1 MMTSLLLPTPVQFL
15 YQHHGQASYG
25 HRLIDLHF
33 MAVGSTKGLVSI
45 KPVKYFKDDAALTAD
60 TVTAEVEINATSS
73 TTVREGLDLVAVLDV
88 SGSMR
93 GDKIASLK
101 KAMTF
106 VIMKLTPVDRLS
118 IVTFSNDAARLTP
131 LRSMTPAA
139 QTELKALVDGLE
151 AGGWTNIQA
160 GLETGLAVIAG
171 RVNTKA
177 RTANIFLMSDGEQKP
192 GDARQVDPGQVAIYT
207 FGFGKDTN
215 HLLMSD
221 IAKRSPGGTFSSVP
235 DGSTVTLP
243 FSQLLAGLLTV
254 VAQDVELTLT
264 PKTDDGDVDTIVVAP
279 GTDYKTTTDAATGV
293 VTIAF
298 GTLFAGEGRRVVIT
312 LTLKDV
318 SASNNEEYD
327 APLAE
332 AQHSYTAQGR
342 PREAQVPQDIQIKRT
357 PTPSQAPGASTKARQ
372 VQAEIARRNHAE
384 AIRQARLLAD
394 DGLLD
399 DARSKLV
406 EAQKALDS
414 IVLDDGRKLVTSL
427 RAELAQLT
435 KLMAT
440 KEIYEAQGRPYALAS
455 ETSHG
460 RQRYSARGGDE
471 DSDVRLFATPRM
483 DTYREQAKNFEK
495 DPTAPVPTADEDVK
509 QEVLANP
516 ISAVST
522 ELAYYLRRAIEALQA
537 IEKIVAPST

>member
-1 MMTSLLLPTPVQFL
+1 
-15 YQHHGQASYG
+15 
-25 HRLIDLHF
+25 
-33 MAVGSTKGLVSI
+33 MAVNDDDKPPTSNTGSTKGLVTI

-93 GDKIASLK
+93 DGNKIESLK

-118 IVTFSNDAARLTP
+118 IVTFSTDATRLTP

-139 QTELKALVDGLE
+139 QSELKALVDGLT

-160 GLETGLAVIAG
+160 GLETGLAVIAD

-192 GDARQVDPGQVAIYT
+192 GDARQVDPGKVAIYT

-221 IAKRSPGGTFSSVP
+221 IATRSPGGTFSSVP
-235 DGSTVTLP
+235 DGSTVSLP

-264 PKTDDGDVDTIVVAP
+264 PKTDEGDVDTVVVAP
-279 GTDYKTTTDAATGV
+279 GTDYKTTTDATGV
-293 VTIAF
+293 VTITF

-318 SASNNEEYD
+318 SATEKEEYN
-327 APLAE
+327 ASLAE

-342 PREAQVPQDIQIKRT
+342 PRDPQLPQDITIKRT
-357 PTPSQAPGASTKARQ
+357 PTPSQAPGASSKARQ
-372 VQAEIARRNHAE
+372 VQAEIARRQHAE

-394 DGLLD
+394 KGKPEDLEE
-399 DARSKLV
+399 ARYKLV
-406 EAQKALDS
+406 DAQNALED
-414 IVLDDGRKLVTSL
+414 IVLDSLADGQNLVNAL
-427 RAELAQLT
+427 RAELVQLI
-435 KLMAT
+435 KLMET
-440 KEIYEAQGRPYALAS
+440 KDLYEAQGRPYALAS

-471 DSDVRLFATPRM
+471 NSDVRLFATPRM

-495 DPTAPVPTADEDVK
+495 DPSAPVPTADEDVK
-509 QEVLANP
+509 QEVAANP
-516 ISAVST
+516 LAAISNDLV
-522 ELAYYLRRAIEALQA
+522 YYLRNAIEALRA
-537 IEKIVAPST
+537 IERIVAPST

>member
-1 MMTSLLLPTPVQFL
+1 MAFNDDDKPPTSN
-15 YQHHGQASYG
+15 A
-25 HRLIDLHF
+25 
-33 MAVGSTKGLVSI
+33 GSTKGLVSI
-45 KPVKYFKDDAALTAD
+45 KAVKYFKDDAALTAD

-73 TTVREGLDLVAVLDV
+73 TTVREGLDLVAVLDI
-88 SGSMR
+88 SWSMR
-93 GDKIASLK
+93 GDKIESLK

-118 IVTFSNDAARLTP
+118 IVTFSSDAARLTP

-139 QTELKALVDGLE
+139 QNELKALVDGLT

-160 GLETGLAVIAG
+160 GLETGLAVIAD

-192 GDARQVDPGQVAIYT
+192 GDARQVDPGKVAIYT

-215 HLLMSD
+215 HQLMSD
-221 IAKRSPGGTFSSVP
+221 IATRSPGGTFSSVP
-235 DGSTVTLP
+235 DGSTVSLP

-264 PKTDDGDVDTIVVAP
+264 PKTDEGDVDTIVVAP

-293 VTIAF
+293 ITVMF
-298 GTLFAGEGRRVVIT
+298 GTLFAGEGRKVVLT

-318 SASNNEEYD
+318 SATNNEEYN

-332 AQHSYTAQGR
+332 AQHSYTAQAR
-342 PREAQVPQDIQIKRT
+342 PRDPQVPQDIQIKRT
-357 PTPSQAPGASTKARQ
+357 PTPSQAPGASSKARQ
-372 VQAEIARRNHAE
+372 VQAEIARRQHSE

-394 DGLLD
+394 KGRLE
-399 DARSKLV
+399 DARYKLV
-406 EAQKALDS
+406 DAQNALED
-414 IVLDDGRKLVTSL
+414 IVLDSLVDGQKLVDSL
-427 RAELAQLT
+427 RAELVQLI
-435 KLMAT
+435 KLMET
-440 KEIYEAQGRPYALAS
+440 TELYEAKGRPYALAS

-471 DSDVRLFATPRM
+471 DGDVRLFATPRM

-495 DPTAPVPTADEDVK
+495 DPSAPVPTADEDVK
-509 QEVLANP
+509 KEVAANP
-516 ISAVST
+516 LAAISND
-522 ELAYYLRRAIEALQA
+522 LAYYLRNAIEALRA
-537 IEKIVAPST
+537 IERIVAPST

>member
-1 MMTSLLLPTPVQFL
+1 MAFNDDEKPS
-15 YQHHGQASYG
+15 ASNIG
-25 HRLIDLHF
+25 R
-33 MAVGSTKGLVSI
+33 TKGLVTI
-45 KPVKYFKDDAALTAD
+45 KQAKYFKDDAALTTD

-73 TTVREGLDLVAVLDV
+73 TVVREGLDLVAVLDV
-88 SGSMR
+88 SGTMAEEKLESM
-93 GDKIASLK
+93 K
-101 KAMTF
+101 KAMVF

-118 IVTFSNDAARLTP
+118 IVTFSDGATRLNP
-131 LRSMTPAA
+131 LRSMTTAA
-139 QTELKALVDGLE
+139 QNDLKALVDGLE
-151 AGGWTNIQA
+151 ARGATNIKA
-160 GLETGLAVIAG
+160 GLEIGLAVLAD
-171 RVNTKA
+171 RVHTKA
-177 RTANIFLMSDGEQKP
+177 RTANIFLMSDGHQNA
-192 GDARQVDPGQVAIYT
+192 GDARQVNPGQVTIYS
-207 FGFGKDTN
+207 FGFGQHTD
-215 HLLMSD
+215 HQLMSD

-235 DGSTVTLP
+235 DGSKVSIP
-243 FSQLLAGLLTV
+243 FSQLLGGLLTV

-264 PKTDDGDVDTIVVAP
+264 PKKDEGDVDTIVVAP

-293 VTIAF
+293 VTITF

-318 SASNNEEYD
+318 SATDNEEYN

-332 AQHSYTAQGR
+332 AQHSFTAQGR

-357 PTPSQAPGASTKARQ
+357 PTPSQAPGASSKARQ
-372 VQAEIARRNHAE
+372 VQAEIARRQHAE

-399 DARSKLV
+399 DARSTLV
-406 EAQKALDS
+406 DAQKALDS
-414 IVLDDGRKLVTSL
+414 IVLDDGKKLVSSL
-427 RAELAQLT
+427 RAELAQLI
-435 KLMAT
+435 KLMET
-440 KEIYEAQGRPYALAS
+440 KEIYEAQGRAYALAS

-471 DSDVRLFATPRM
+471 DGDVRLFATPRM

-509 QEVLANP
+509 QEILANP

-522 ELAYYLRRAIEALQA
+522 ELAYHLRMAIQALQA